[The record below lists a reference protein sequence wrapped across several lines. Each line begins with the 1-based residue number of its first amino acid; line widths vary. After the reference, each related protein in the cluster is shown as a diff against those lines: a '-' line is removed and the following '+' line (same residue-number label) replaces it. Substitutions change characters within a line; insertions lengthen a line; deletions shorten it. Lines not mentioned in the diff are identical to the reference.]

1 MPCRQHASYYTTNWA
16 CKPENLEIQEVPMVS
31 FSGLDEALLMV
42 SAEKGQAIVADIRD
56 FLPKAPV
63 G

>member
-1 MPCRQHASYYTTNWA
+1 
-16 CKPENLEIQEVPMVS
+16 MVS